1 MKSNKIETN
10 NPEELFQFII
20 NNIDELIGILN
31 PQNNFCFEL
40 INNTIF
46 EKILGFNEKD
56 LIGKSFF
63 DIIHPDYLI
72 KTRKLFQQKKDIKK
86 QLSEIIL
93 IDSSKNEKWFNLKIK
108 HYKNKFEE
116 NRFIIYLKS
125 IENERN
131 LEKILGESKDSL
143 KIITKKIPEI
153 KFWKLFSPENLEDA
167 LYSSYEMLQK
177 VIENI
182 PQYIFW
188 KDKELNYL
196 GCNEHYAKL
205 IGLEIPENI
214 IGKKDKDLIFDE
226 NKLKLLENGEKVV
239 IDTGEIQS
247 NSMIKWRIGTKDSL
261 LKINRIPLYD
271 SEKSAVGILVTYED
285 ITEMLSKEEKIR
297 RERDILERFMETSPV
312 GIIIINKNGV
322 ITFINSQ
329 AEKVFDIKKEECLL
343 NNIDEIKFK
352 FYDLEGN
359 IIPRE
364 KQLFSLMQNSN
375 VSIFDQKY
383 LIKDYTDRDI
393 LISVNSSSL
402 FSDSGDFNGLIAT
415 IEDITEKQK
424 AKQDLI
430 ESENKFRTI
439 SEKSLMGIAIIQNNQ
454 IRYLNRRL
462 EKVLGYDPEEIKK
475 QKNINYPKIILS
487 EDRESVLA
495 KINKILK
502 KEINEIHL
510 QYRILNNLNKIRWV
524 DNFSTKIIYQG
535 KPAILS
541 TIIDITEKK

>member
-40 INNTIF
+40 VNNTIF

-72 KTRKLFQQKKDIKK
+72 KTRKLFQQRKDIKK
-86 QLSEIIL
+86 QLSEIVL
-93 IDSSKNEKWFNLKIK
+93 IDKSKNEKWFNLKIK
-108 HYKNKFEE
+108 NYKNKFEE

-131 LEKILGESKDSL
+131 LEKILDESKDSL

-188 KDKELNYL
+188 KDKELTYL

-226 NKLKLLENGEKVV
+226 KKLKLLENGEKVV

-247 NSMIKWRIGTKDSL
+247 NSMIKWRIEL
-261 LKINRIPLYD
+261 
-271 SEKSAVGILVTYED
+271 
-285 ITEMLSKEEKIR
+285 
-297 RERDILERFMETSPV
+297 
-312 GIIIINKNGV
+312 
-322 ITFINSQ
+322 
-329 AEKVFDIKKEECLL
+329 
-343 NNIDEIKFK
+343 
-352 FYDLEGN
+352 
-359 IIPRE
+359 
-364 KQLFSLMQNSN
+364 
-375 VSIFDQKY
+375 
-383 LIKDYTDRDI
+383 
-393 LISVNSSSL
+393 
-402 FSDSGDFNGLIAT
+402 
-415 IEDITEKQK
+415 
-424 AKQDLI
+424 
-430 ESENKFRTI
+430 
-439 SEKSLMGIAIIQNNQ
+439 
-454 IRYLNRRL
+454 
-462 EKVLGYDPEEIKK
+462 
-475 QKNINYPKIILS
+475 
-487 EDRESVLA
+487 
-495 KINKILK
+495 
-502 KEINEIHL
+502 
-510 QYRILNNLNKIRWV
+510 
-524 DNFSTKIIYQG
+524 
-535 KPAILS
+535 
-541 TIIDITEKK
+541 